1 MNVQEAVEKIGNAI
15 EAALEQNEDAMT
27 WDQEITI
34 KKYIVRV
41 SNLQEFFPNESDL
54 ENMVWYEMFDK
65 SKNIPND
72 KQIEMVATL
81 VDMLDEECGITV
93 DIDTSELK

>member
-54 ENMVWYEMFDK
+54 ENMVWYEMFDN